1 DTAGPALNP
10 MIKVINLVALLIV
23 PIVVENADNTGL
35 RVVVSVVATIVL
47 AAVIWYSK
55 SRKGEVLVP
64 AGDAPKEG
72 AAGS

>member
-1 DTAGPALNP
+1 

-35 RVVVSVVATIVL
+35 RFVVSVAAAIVL
-47 AAVIWYSK
+47 AAAIWYSK

-64 AGDAPKEG
+64 AEEAP
-72 AAGS
+72 